1 MDFGEIWKIVSSR
14 TVVHR
19 HKALSIYNL
28 LQSVLDQRVEG
39 DVAECGVYLGGISA
53 LMAAVLRDRKSP
65 KKVYLF
71 DSFKGLPLLDRWND
85 LPYYKQ
91 GALQADRVL
100 AESFVKGCGVS
111 SNIVVRPG
119 WFEDIL
125 FSIDRNQRFCVL
137 HIDCDLYASAK
148 TCLEHLYTRL
158 VPGGVMVFDDYFD
171 IGGGVKKAVDE
182 YLLRFKSPDMLF
194 AGPVEQV
201 FLIKGRIRNES
212 DDRFIL
218 DSFGDGSTFVS
229 LEFLASNRDYLDDLR
244 GNSLMSELP
253 GGGMRAAATLARQTL
268 RVVDYHDRVL
278 TRFNLG
284 G

>member
-1 MDFGEIWKIVSSR
+1 MDFGEIWKAVSSR

-19 HKALSIYNL
+19 HKAFSIYNL

-39 DVAECGVYLGGISA
+39 AVAECGVYLGGISA
-53 LMAAVLRDRKSP
+53 LMATVLRDRKSA
-65 KKVYLF
+65 KKVHLF
-71 DSFKGLPLLDRWND
+71 DSFKGLPSPNRWND

-119 WFEDIL
+119 WFEDTL
-125 FSIDRNQRFCVL
+125 SSIDRNQRFCFL
-137 HIDCDLYASAK
+137 HIDCDLYTSAK
-148 TCLEHLYTRL
+148 TCLEHLHSRL
-158 VPGGVMVFDDYFD
+158 VSGGVMVFDDYFD

-182 YLLRFKSPDMLF
+182 YLSRFKSPDMLF

-201 FLIKGRIRNES
+201 FLIKERIRNES
-212 DDRFIL
+212 DDRFML
-218 DSFGDGSTFVS
+218 DSFGDGNTPVS
-229 LEFLASNRDYLDDLR
+229 LEFLARNRDYLDDLR
-244 GNSLMSELP
+244 GNSFMSELP
-253 GGGMRAAATLARQTL
+253 GGGMRAAAILARQTL

-278 TRFNLG
+278 GYFDHS
-284 G
+284 